1 MIQGVDFFF
10 CSKILHS
17 IELIVISKHGTIG
30 ILDESINH
38 SSFFAPLIS
47 CESFCMSG
55 CPWEKSCSLGLVNF
69 LRSIHIRH
77 EEIRKIFPS
86 QDSEDVVWYLNIMIL
101 RPALDSPHLL
111 KFIHIVSLKER
122 IVSCFSL
129 TTFFESTE
137 LSSFTLDHSF
147 QKEK

>member
-69 LRSIHIRH
+69 LRSIHVGYQKIW
-77 EEIRKIFPS
+77 KIFPL
-86 QDSEDVVWYLNIMIL
+86 QDTEYEIWYLNIMIL
-101 RPALDSPHLL
+101 RPTLDSSHLL
-111 KFIHIVSLKER
+111 EFIHIVSLEER
-122 IVSCFSL
+122 IIFRFSL
-129 TTFFESTE
+129 ATFLEPSKFSP
-137 LSSFTLDHSF
+137 FTLDHSF

>member
-111 KFIHIVSLKER
+111 KFIHIVSLEER

-129 TTFFESTE
+129 DTFLEPSKFSP
-137 LSSFTLDHSF
+137 FTLDHSF